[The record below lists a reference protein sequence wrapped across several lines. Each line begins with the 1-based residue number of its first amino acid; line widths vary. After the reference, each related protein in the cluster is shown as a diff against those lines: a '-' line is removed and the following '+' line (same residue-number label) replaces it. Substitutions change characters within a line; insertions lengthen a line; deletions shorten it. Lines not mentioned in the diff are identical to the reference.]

1 LELSKH
7 CLEKASGLSCPSVSS
22 ILAFSGNEDMQG
34 IKVFRR
40 KQPWR
45 DALVATTGLSV
56 FVLASSMLWNS
67 GHQEWAFALTFVA
80 IWLLLFISWSNIDFA
95 EESGSILA
103 SIVDHNF
110 DQMSERI
117 DQLEQALATANDLAR
132 NLSSEAASSLE
143 YSR

>member
-1 LELSKH
+1 
-7 CLEKASGLSCPSVSS
+7 
-22 ILAFSGNEDMQG
+22 MQG

-56 FVLASSMLWNS
+56 FVLASSILWNS
-67 GHQEWAFALTFVA
+67 GHQEWAFMLAFIA

-117 DQLEQALATANDLAR
+117 DQLEQALATVKDLSG
-132 NLSSEAASSLE
+132 NLTSEAASSLE
-143 YSR
+143 HSR

>member
-1 LELSKH
+1 
-7 CLEKASGLSCPSVSS
+7 
-22 ILAFSGNEDMQG
+22 MQG

-45 DALVATTGLSV
+45 DALVATTSLSV

-67 GHQEWAFALTFVA
+67 GHQEWSFALAFVG

-110 DQMSERI
+110 DQMAERI
-117 DQLEQALATANDLAR
+117 DQLEQALATVKDLAG
-132 NLSSEAASSLE
+132 NLTSEAASSLE
-143 YSR
+143 HRR

>member
-1 LELSKH
+1 
-7 CLEKASGLSCPSVSS
+7 
-22 ILAFSGNEDMQG
+22 MQG
-34 IKVFRR
+34 IKEFRR

-45 DALVATTGLSV
+45 DALIATTGLSV
-56 FVLASSMLWNS
+56 FILASSMLWNS
-67 GHQEWAFALTFVA
+67 GHQEWAFALAFVA

-103 SIVDHNF
+103 TIVDHNF